1 MKKRAL
7 SGRPPRSARRGFS
20 YNKGKKGERNALQKK
35 LQKFCKNS

>member
-1 MKKRAL
+1 MEKR
-7 SGRPPRSARRGFS
+7 GFPGIRPASRRRGFF